1 MVRTMP
7 QPKEKNEKYTYQDY
21 CQWPDEERWEIID
34 GIAYDMSP
42 APSVR
47 HQAIQLNLSTI
58 LKLALKGK
66 TCVPGDAPTDIVF
79 SEHDVVQPD
88 LFIVCDRN
96 KITEKNIQGAPD
108 VVFEIIS
115 PHTSKK
121 DHWEKRS
128 LYEKF
133 GVKEYILVYPEGKYV
148 ERYLLGEDGLFNK
161 GEALEEKDALTL
173 ITIEGLENSLS
184 EVFEID
190 FLD

>member
-1 MVRTMP
+1 MP
-7 QPKEKNEKYTYQDY
+7 IPKEKNEKFTYRDY

-42 APSVR
+42 APSFR
-47 HQAIQLNLSTI
+47 HQSILANLSMIVGTI
-58 LKLALKGK
+58 LKGK
-66 TCVPGDAPTDIVF
+66 PCQYGFAPTDIVL
-79 SEHDVVQPD
+79 SETDVVQPD
-88 LFIVCDRN
+88 LFIVCDRS

-121 DHWEKRS
+121 DRWDKRA

-133 GVKEYILVYPEGKYV
+133 GVREYVIVHPEAKYA
-148 ERYLLGEDGLFNK
+148 ERFLLGEDGAFDR
-161 GEALEEKDALTL
+161 GEALDAKDTLTL
-173 ITIEGLENSLS
+173 KAVAGLEIPLF

-190 FLD
+190 FLDS